1 MVAIKM
7 KLFLVWSQYELA
19 CKYGMI
25 LQMSIYNER
34 NCMCGL
40 FSIAD
45 LLEVGEKKHFLIWW
59 FLASS
64 KPKWSK
70 VFP

>member
-7 KLFLVWSQYELA
+7 KLFLVWSQYGLA

-45 LLEVGEKKHFLIWW
+45 LLEVGEKKHFLI
-59 FLASS
+59 
-64 KPKWSK
+64 
-70 VFP
+70 